1 MDVRDLAYLHA
12 IIREGSVV
20 AAAGVVGRTPPA
32 LTKAVRRLEDQLG
45 ATLFTR
51 VGRGVAPT
59 EAALFLA
66 ERTTGLV
73 EQFDI
78 IRRQVKEVSDGQ
90 HGYIRLGVAATMA
103 AIFLPSFLR
112 RLTSAH
118 PELRV
123 SVVNG
128 MNDVLHDALRAGE
141 IDMVLGVIER
151 SDLAVTDHHVL
162 AEDRVRIV
170 SSTQHPLQGRNVELA
185 EVLAQKWVLPSRRVA
200 MRQWFDASFIARGLT
215 PPEPHVETSSI
226 AILEELIAGTDY
238 LSFISGLKMDL
249 PTLRDRIAPLEI
261 ADFIMTREIGATWM
275 RAPSLPP
282 SLKLALAALDLQSSK
297 HR

>member
-12 IIREGSVV
+12 IIREGSV
-20 AAAGVVGRTPPA
+20 AAAADMVGRTPPA

-45 ATLFTR
+45 ATLFVR
-51 VGRGVAPT
+51 VGRGVVPT
-59 EAALFLA
+59 EAAIFLA
-66 ERTTGLV
+66 ERTTGVVQQLDV
-73 EQFDI
+73 V
-78 IRRQVKEVSDGQ
+78 RKQVKEVSEGR

-141 IDMVLGVIER
+141 IDMVLGVIDR
-151 SDLAVTDHHVL
+151 SDPIVTDYHVL

-261 ADFIMTREIGATWM
+261 ADFIMTREIGATWI
-275 RAPSLPP
+275 RATSLPP
-282 SLKLALAALDLQSSK
+282 SLGLALAALELDK
-297 HR
+297 RP

>member
-1 MDVRDLAYLHA
+1 MDVRDLAYFHA
-12 IIREGSVV
+12 IIREGSV
-20 AAAGVVGRTPPA
+20 AAAAETVGRTPPA
-32 LTKAVRRLEDQLG
+32 LTKAVRRLEDQLE
-45 ATLFTR
+45 AVLFTR

-59 EAALFLA
+59 EAAIFLA
-66 ERTTGLV
+66 ERTTGVV
-73 EQFDI
+73 EQLDV

-112 RLTSAH
+112 RLTLAH

-141 IDMVLGVIER
+141 IDMVLGVIDR
-151 SDLAVTDHHVL
+151 SDTVSTDHHVL
-162 AEDRVRIV
+162 DTDAVRIV
-170 SSTQHPLQGRNVELA
+170 SSIHHPLQGRKLGLE
-185 EVLAQKWVLPSRRVA
+185 EVLTQKWVLPSRRVA
-200 MRQWFDASFIARGLT
+200 MRQWFDASFVARGLT

-238 LSFISGLKMDL
+238 LSFISGLKMAL
-249 PTLRDRIAPLEI
+249 PTLKDRIAPL
-261 ADFIMTREIGATWM
+261 DVPNFVMSREIGATWM
-275 RAPSLPP
+275 RAANLPP
-282 SLKLALAALDLQSSK
+282 SLRLAVGVLD
-297 HR
+297 H